1 MTTLPSPEEPDIYAA
16 PANALMATSAGI
28 REANELGF
36 AALEPI
42 DRAVELTINNPALL
56 QQSRALWQQA
66 GELREQANGLLP
78 QDRDAGIE
86 QASGP
91 RRQADAL
98 ISRAITLSDQ
108 AHAAV
113 LEGRPLMRQGIE
125 TLMAASEVH
134 RVALERAATLLT
146 ATRRPP
152 GNGGAPDAHAA

>member
-1 MTTLPSPEEPDIYAA
+1 MTMPPPDDPDIYQSL
-16 PANALMATSAGI
+16 ANALMTASAGI

-42 DRAVELTINNPALL
+42 DRAIELTINNPALL
-56 QQSRALWQQA
+56 QQSRALWQRA
-66 GELREQANGLLP
+66 WDLREQANGLLP

-86 QASGP
+86 QADGR

-98 ISRAITLSDQ
+98 MSRAVALSDQ

-113 LEGRPLMRQGIE
+113 LESRPLMRQGIE
-125 TLMAASEVH
+125 TLMAASEIH

-152 GNGGAPDAHAA
+152 GNGGAPDARAA

>member
-1 MTTLPSPEEPDIYAA
+1 MTMPPPDEPDIYQSL
-16 PANALMATSAGI
+16 ANALMAASAGI

-42 DRAVELTINNPALL
+42 DRAIELTINNPALL
-56 QQSRALWQQA
+56 QQSRALWQRA
-66 GELREQANGLLP
+66 WELREQANGLLP

-86 QASGP
+86 QADGR

-98 ISRAITLSDQ
+98 MSRAVALSDQ

-125 TLMAASEVH
+125 TLMAASEIH
-134 RVALERAATLLT
+134 RVALERAA
-146 ATRRPP
+146 
-152 GNGGAPDAHAA
+152 